1 MFVKYFG
8 LTEDQPPMRSDIL
21 ITFRFPNPGTMK
33 VSSFEA
39 YHPRNDKSIRIYLF
53 YMGQTMRPLPI
64 VLF

>member
-8 LTEDQPPMRSDIL
+8 LTEDQPPLRSDIL

-39 YHPRNDKSIRIYLF
+39 RNDKSIRVYLCN
-53 YMGQTMRPLPI
+53 MGQPMRPLPI